1 MKHTNP
7 QVEQMTS
14 FIVMDVLERA
24 NELQKQGID
33 IIHLEVGEPDFDV
46 PSCVAEA
53 AKAAYDRHL
62 THYTHSLGDPEL
74 RREITAFYQREYGV
88 AVDPDCIIVT
98 SGSSPSILLALMLLC
113 NSESEVVLSNP
124 GYACY
129 RNFVLAAQAKPVLVP
144 LSEEKGLQ
152 YDIEAIRKCVNQ
164 HTAAIFINSPM
175 NPTGMLLEESFLKEV
190 AALGVPVISDEIY
203 HGLVYEGRAHS
214 ILEYTDQAFVL
225 NGFSKRFAMTG
236 LRLGYLIAPKSYMR
250 SLQKLQQN
258 LFICASS
265 VAQQAGIAALR
276 QADSDVERMRQVY
289 DERRKYMI
297 ARLREIGFEIKV
309 EPQGAFYIFADAR
322 KFTAD
327 SYRFA
332 FDVLEHAHVGIT
344 PEWTLVQEGK
354 DTCVS
359 PMPTRWRISRKDS
372 TVSVAIFLVPGS
384 DKLCGGLIF
393 LLCDKDRDSRSDIG
407 ASVPIIPSLTTQRMS
422 LLSNKPLMISASHGE
437 PENTSIDLL

>member
-1 MKHTNP
+1 MMKRNLLSAAFALMALAVSADEGMWMLTDLKAQN
-7 QVEQMTS
+7 
-14 FIVMDVLERA
+14 
-24 NELQKQGID
+24 
-33 IIHLEVGEPDFDV
+33 
-46 PSCVAEA
+46 EA
-53 AKAAYDRHL
+53 AMMDLGLQIPIEEVYNPDGIALKDAVVHFGGGCTGEIISAEGLVL
-62 THYTHSLGDPEL
+62 TNHHCGYGAIQQHSSVDHGYLSHYTHSLGDPEL
-74 RREITAFYQREYGV
+74 RREIAAFYLREYGV
-88 AVDPDCIIVT
+88 TVDPDCIVVT

-113 NSESEVVLSNP
+113 NPDSEVILSNP

-129 RNFVLAAQAKPVLVP
+129 RNFVLATQAKPVLVP
-144 LSEEKGLQ
+144 LSKEYLQ
-152 YDIEAIRKCVNQ
+152 YDIEAIRKCVNP

-175 NPTGMLLEESFLKEV
+175 NPTGMLLDEKFLKDV

-236 LRLGYLIAPKSYMR
+236 LRLGYLIAPKSCMR

-276 QADSDVERMRQVY
+276 QAEPDVERMKLVY
-289 DERRKYMI
+289 DERRRYMI
-297 ARLREIGFEIKV
+297 ARLREMGFEIKV

-322 KFTAD
+322 KFTTD

-344 PEWTLVQEGK
+344 PGVDFGTGGEGYVRFSYANSLENIREGL
-354 DTCVS
+354 D
-359 PMPTRWRISRKDS
+359 RISRYLS
-372 TVSVAIFLVPGS
+372 RPGS
-384 DKLCGGLIF
+384 
-393 LLCDKDRDSRSDIG
+393 
-407 ASVPIIPSLTTQRMS
+407 
-422 LLSNKPLMISASHGE
+422 
-437 PENTSIDLL
+437 